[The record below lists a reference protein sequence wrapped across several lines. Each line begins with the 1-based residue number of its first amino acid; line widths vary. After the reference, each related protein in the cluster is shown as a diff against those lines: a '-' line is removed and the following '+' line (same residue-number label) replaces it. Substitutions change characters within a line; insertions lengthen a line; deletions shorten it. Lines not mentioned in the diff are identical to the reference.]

1 MKLYFV
7 YILQCS
13 DDSYYVGMT
22 SNIEVRIYQHNFGKF
37 PEAYTY
43 MRRPLKLRWVEQFTD
58 PTLAGDLEKQIKGW
72 SRKKK
77 EALIKKDWDKLI
89 KLSKNYSQFGK
100 PD

>member
-13 DDSYYVGMT
+13 DDSFYVRMT
-22 SNIEVRIYQHNFGKF
+22 SHLENRLNQHNSGKF
-37 PEAYTY
+37 REAYTY
-43 MRRPLKLRWVEQFTD
+43 SRRPVKLKWIEQFTD
-58 PTLAGDLEKQIKGW
+58 PNLAADLEKQIKDW

-77 EALIKKDWDKLI
+77 EALIKKDWDKLV